1 MSIRVE
7 LAEPADLPA
16 ILALLE
22 ESGLPEAGL
31 KDHVGTL
38 LLAAKGGGG
47 NGRLLGCGA
56 LEIYGSDGLLRSVA
70 VAEDARGRGL
80 GDRITRAT
88 LALASKLELTEVYL
102 LTETAQAFFARHGF
116 LQTERATIPPAVCRS
131 VEFSSACPASAV
143 AMVKRFGN
151 KEAGEAAEVERKT
164 N

>member
-16 ILALLE
+16 ILALLA

-38 LLAAKGGGG
+38 LLAAKGGE

-56 LEIYGSDGLLRSVA
+56 LEIYGSNGLLRSVA

-88 LALASKLELTEVYL
+88 LALASKLELSEVYL

-116 LQTERATIPPAVCRS
+116 LQTERATVPTAVCRS

-151 KEAGEAAEVERKT
+151 KEAGEAGEVERKT

>member
-22 ESGLPEAGL
+22 KSGLPEAGL

-38 LLAAKGGGG
+38 LLVAKGGE

-116 LQTERATIPPAVCRS
+116 LQTERATVPPAVCRS

-151 KEAGEAAEVERKT
+151 KEAGEAGEVKRKT

>member
-16 ILALLE
+16 ILALLA

-38 LLAAKGGGG
+38 LLAAKGGG

-116 LQTERATIPPAVCRS
+116 LQTERATIPTAVCRS

-143 AMVKRFGN
+143 AMVKRFGS
-151 KEAGEAAEVERKT
+151 KEVARGQT
-164 N
+164 